1 MATDSV
7 SGDADSLP
15 ALLSRAGQ
23 RLLYA
28 RTSAQVLEAK
38 KIAEL
43 ALHYAKVTNA
53 ANETHADCL
62 RIITRAEMRMAD
74 EVDAL
79 DKNKG
84 GRLKSTPRFGEV
96 SAPTIK
102 ELGVDD
108 RRLSEWRQMRDAGP
122 EQVEEVIRGALADGR
137 APTKADIHRSL
148 RATHWTGNNE
158 WNTPPEYVELA
169 REVLGTIDI
178 DPATNALAQ
187 QTGVLRP
194 STPRKP
200 MG

>member
-84 GRLKSTPRFGEV
+84 GRRNPPRG
-96 SAPTIK
+96 S
-102 ELGVDD
+102 
-108 RRLSEWRQMRDAGP
+108 
-122 EQVEEVIRGALADGR
+122 GR
-137 APTKADIHRSL
+137 F
-148 RATHWTGNNE
+148 
-158 WNTPPEYVELA
+158 PP
-169 REVLGTIDI
+169 
-178 DPATNALAQ
+178 P
-187 QTGVLRP
+187 P
-194 STPRKP
+194 
-200 MG
+200 